1 VTTPVSSM
9 VLVVT
14 GSFIG
19 SFGAVLLKAGAGR
32 LERSM
37 KSVITNWRL
46 GIGVVAYGLSSVFFV
61 LANTKGE
68 LTILYPLV
76 SLGYLWT
83 LLWAKLFF
91 NEPLTKFKFM
101 GIGLILV
108 GVFCLK
114 LSGG

>member
-1 VTTPVSSM
+1 M
-9 VLVVT
+9 ALVVT

-19 SFGAVLLKAGAGR
+19 SFGAAFLKAGAGR
-32 LERSM
+32 LQRTLN
-37 KSVITNWRL
+37 SVITNWRL
-46 GIGVVAYGLSSVFFV
+46 ALGVVAYGLSSVFFV

-83 LLWAKLFF
+83 LLWARLFF
-91 NEPLTKFKFM
+91 NEPLTKFKFI
-101 GIGLILV
+101 GIGLILI

-114 LSGG
+114 LSNG

>member
-1 VTTPVSSM
+1 MTTPVSSM
-9 VLVVT
+9 ALVVV

-32 LERSM
+32 LERTVQ
-37 KSVITNWRL
+37 SVVTNWQL
-46 GIGVVAYGLSSVFFV
+46 GLGAFAYLLSSVFFV
-61 LANTKGE
+61 LGNTKGE

-91 NEPLTKFKFM
+91 DEPLTRFKF
-101 GIGLILV
+101 IGLGMILV
-108 GVFCLK
+108 GVCFLK
-114 LSGG
+114 LNG

>member
-1 VTTPVSSM
+1 M
-9 VLVVT
+9 ALVVA

-32 LERSM
+32 LSRSIR
-37 KSVITNWRL
+37 SVIANWRL
-46 GIGVVAYGLSSVFFV
+46 GLGVFAYGLSSVFFV

-83 LLWAKLFF
+83 LVWARLFF
-91 NEPLTKFKFM
+91 DEPLTRFKFL

-108 GVFCLK
+108 GVFFLK
-114 LSGG
+114 LSNG